1 MSRFWLVLLLLALPA
16 MAADFRPFGHDSR
29 AAIAR
34 AHLGKP
40 FVLAFWSVDCAYC
53 AEEIRQ
59 LDILVREH
67 PGIDVVLVCTDGA
80 EMAGQAADMLAHSLP
95 AVREERW
102 MFEGGDADR
111 LYFAVDRKWRGELPR
126 AYFYDAA
133 GKARVVAGQVDRHWL
148 KEWAQGI
155 ATSNHK

>member
-1 MSRFWLVLLLLALPA
+1 
-16 MAADFRPFGHDSR
+16 
-29 AAIAR
+29 
-34 AHLGKP
+34 
-40 FVLAFWSVDCAYC
+40 
-53 AEEIRQ
+53 
-59 LDILVREH
+59 
-67 PGIDVVLVCTDGA
+67 
-80 EMAGQAADMLAHSLP
+80 MLAHSLP